1 MPALAEPFLPEITPD
16 VVTTSVWSHLL
27 TVGGVLLALFAIARL
42 VGERRQPGN
51 TLAWLMGI
59 ILVPYVGVPLYLLIG
74 GRKIRRLARRKR
86 RIRLPVPI
94 GCRAAESTL
103 THPVAQAICTNGA
116 GEPVG
121 GNSIRLLRDG
131 EDAYAELER
140 RILAAR
146 HSIHI
151 ATFILGRDAVGRRL
165 VQLLA
170 RRARDGVRVRLQLD
184 ALGCFFS
191 RGRFVDPLREAGG
204 EVATFLPVIP
214 LSGRGSANL
223 RNHRKIAVFD
233 HAVAIVG
240 GHNLAREY
248 LGPHPWRK
256 RWTDL
261 GAVIEGPAAAQ
272 LDDVFLADWAF
283 ATGKTVALPPPSA
296 PIPATPSPPNLS
308 VRQSLIDERIG
319 APNSSSAR
327 EQIESPAFTDRGPA
341 SSDLQIVAS
350 GPDVGGDPLY
360 EGIVSMIQ
368 EAKRSIWIVTPYF
381 IPDEVLL
388 RSLIV
393 KARAGRDV
401 TLILPA
407 RSNHPITDL
416 ARRSFLRQ
424 LVRAGARVLAYQPRM
439 LHAKTVIVDDA
450 LGLVGSA
457 NVDMRSLF
465 VNFEI
470 GVVLHTPSDVHAL
483 RAWAGELARHCQ
495 PLVLADLKRRRF
507 PANLVEDLSRLLTP
521 LL

>member
-1 MPALAEPFLPEITPD
+1 MPFLAEIVLPEITTD
-16 VVTTSVWSHLL
+16 VVTTSLWSHLL
-27 TVGGVLLALFAIARL
+27 TVGGVLLALFALARL
-42 VGERRQPGN
+42 LGERRQPGN
-51 TLAWLMGI
+51 TLAWLMAI
-59 ILVPYVGVPLYLLIG
+59 ILVPYVGVPLYLLLG
-74 GRKIRRLARRKR
+74 GRKIRRLAARKR
-86 RIRLPVPI
+86 RIRLPVPPEA
-94 GCRAAESTL
+94 RAAAATL
-103 THPVAQAICTNGA
+103 AHPVAQAISTNGA

-121 GNSIRLLRDG
+121 GNTVRLLRDG
-131 EDAYAELER
+131 QDAYAELER

-146 HSIHI
+146 HTIHV
-151 ATFILGRDAVGRRL
+151 ATFILGRDRTGRRI

-170 RRARDGVRVRLQLD
+170 RRAREGVRVRLQLD
-184 ALGCFFS
+184 ALGCLFS
-191 RGRFVDPLREAGG
+191 SRRFVDPVRAAGG
-204 EVATFLPVIP
+204 EVATFLPVVP
-214 LSGRGSANL
+214 LTSRGSANL

-248 LGPHPWRK
+248 LGPQPWRK

-272 LDDVFLADWAF
+272 LDDVFLADWTF
-283 ATGKTVALPPPSA
+283 ATGRPVEPETLAPPPDFPSA
-296 PIPATPSPPNLS
+296 TA
-308 VRQSLIDERIG
+308 
-319 APNSSSAR
+319 A
-327 EQIESPAFTDRGPA
+327 A
-341 SSDLQIVAS
+341 SELQVIAS
-350 GPDVGGDPLY
+350 GPDVTGDPLY
-360 EGIVSMIQ
+360 EGLLAMIQ
-368 EAKRSIWIVTPYF
+368 EAKQSIWIVTPYF

-407 RSNHPITDL
+407 RSNHPVTDL
-416 ARRSFLRQ
+416 ARRAYLRQ

-450 LGLVGSA
+450 LGLIGSA

-470 GVVLHTPSDVHAL
+470 GVMLHTPGDVHAL
-483 RAWAGELARHCQ
+483 RAWAGELARHSQ
-495 PLVLADLKRRRF
+495 PVLLSDLKRRRF
-507 PANLVEDLSRLLTP
+507 PANTLEDLSRLLTP